1 MFKSVWSL
9 LIVCAFLPAIAN
21 ASFQV
26 TSATITALP
35 TGSVAA
41 QSLDI
46 NVALASTAATGNAWV
61 RLQILNPAGVMIG
74 KAEYTATNAG
84 FAVAQSVPFQWN
96 FTLPYTAVSGTY
108 TLAVSVYSANWA
120 SELYANAAAASYGY
134 QAVPLTVKLVS
145 TTTNPSV
152 AKPGDT
158 VDINAVLQS
167 NTTASGLEITFSLHD
182 PSGATVAQWAMQKQY
197 LGGNLPHSFDWY
209 YTVPGGVSP
218 TNYALTVAVTGAT
231 GATQYLAS
239 GDTLGLAV
247 LGAAMCAT
255 PAASKFNADSVSAG
269 YGLAMHG
276 ANTGADYDLVAASG
290 AGIVRTN
297 LYWSDVETSPGVYD
311 FSAYDPIVANLV
323 SRNLTPMLIL
333 GYGNALYT
341 GGSPAPAPAS
351 WKAAFVNYAKAAA
364 AHYEGKGI
372 LWEIWNEPDGGTF
385 WVPPSPTDY
394 ANLVIAASPA
404 IRAADPTG
412 AVIGGATSGVDWTFV
427 QAIAQAGVLP
437 YVDAIS
443 VHPYR
448 HTEPETLLQDL
459 ATLRAIM
466 ETGAPACARQTPILS
481 SEWGYS
487 TTWNTGARAADSALQ
502 QGYFLEREW
511 LVGSYLG
518 LPVSIYYDYKN
529 DGTDPTSPEDNFGT
543 LNADASMKPAYQAA
557 QSLAAALQGFTFSH
571 PIPTDS
577 ATAYSMLFLSGAE
590 VAVVNWT
597 DNAAVISDP
606 ANIPVVTILTPSSPN
621 YASYL
626 RSAEITYPHDLLMAA
641 PGNDVLATFVIHNNE
656 ATVANIQLS
665 VGATRIALTI
675 APGQMYRYTQE
686 LAVTTS
692 TTTPTQFSVTMT
704 WNGTPVSDLPAVQVA
719 NMLAISGQSGF
730 PLSANCT
737 TMKCY
742 GSPTTNAGSAATKT
756 LVRGS
761 GAATLAAKP
770 VATAATMP
778 APATRAAP
786 NSIPDADV
794 PRLPLILRRPADD
807 QHWQ

>member
-1 MFKSVWSL
+1 MFKSIVYL
-9 LIVCAFLPAIAN
+9 LIVSVFLPATAN

-26 TSATITALP
+26 TGATITALQ

-41 QSLDI
+41 QSLNI

-61 RLQILNPAGVMIG
+61 RLQLQNPDGVMIG
-74 KAEYTATNAG
+74 KAEYTAANAS
-84 FAVAQSVPFQWN
+84 FAAAQSVPYQWN
-96 FTLPYTAVSGTY
+96 FTLPYTAASGTY
-108 TLAVSVYSANWA
+108 TLAVSVYTAHWA
-120 SELYANAAAASYGY
+120 SELYTNAAAASYRY
-134 QAVPLTVKLVS
+134 EAVPFTVKLVS
-145 TTTNPSV
+145 TTMNPGI

-158 VDINAVLQS
+158 VDINAVLES
-167 NTTASGLEITFSLHD
+167 NTTASGLEITFGLHD
-182 PSGATVAQWAMQKQY
+182 PSGATVAQWVMQKQY
-197 LGGNLPHSFDWY
+197 LAGNLPHSFDWH

-218 TNYALTVAVTGAT
+218 TSYALTIAVAAAT
-231 GATQYLAS
+231 GATQYLQS

-247 LGAAMCAT
+247 LGTAMCAT
-255 PAASKFNADSVSAG
+255 PTASKFNAESVSAS

-333 GYGNALYT
+333 GYGNPLYS
-341 GGSPAPAPAS
+341 GGSPVPAPAT

-364 AHYEGKGI
+364 AHYQGKGI

-385 WVPPSPTDY
+385 WVPPSPNDY

-404 IRAADPTG
+404 IRAADPSG

-448 HTEPETLLQDL
+448 HTEPETVLQDL
-459 ATLRAIM
+459 ATLRAVM
-466 ETGAPACARQTPILS
+466 ESAAPACARQTPILS

-487 TTWNTGARAADSALQ
+487 TTWNTGPRATDSAQQ
-502 QGYFLEREW
+502 QGYFLQRAW
-511 LVGSYLG
+511 LMGSYVG
-518 LPVSIYYDYKN
+518 LPVSIYYDYKD
-529 DGTDPTSPEDNFGT
+529 DGTDPTNPEDNFGT
-543 LNADASMKPAYQAA
+543 LNADASMKPAYQSA
-557 QSLAAALQGFTFSH
+557 QGLATALQGFTFSH
-571 PIPTDS
+571 PIPTAS
-577 ATAYSMLFLSGAE
+577 AAAYSMLFLSGSE

-597 DNAAVISDP
+597 DDAAVITDP
-606 ANIPVVTILTPSSPN
+606 ANIPVVTILTPSSAN

-641 PGNDVLATFVIHNNE
+641 PGNDVLASFVIHNNE
-656 ATVANIQLS
+656 AAVANIQLS
-665 VGATRIALTI
+665 VGATSIGLTI
-675 APGQMYRYTQE
+675 APGHVYSYTQE
-686 LAVTTS
+686 LAVTTR
-692 TTTPTQFSVTMT
+692 TITPTQFPVTMT
-704 WNGTPVSDLPAVQVA
+704 WNGTPVTDLPAVQVA

-730 PLSANCT
+730 PLSANCA
-737 TMKCY
+737 TMHCY
-742 GSPTTNAGSAATKT
+742 GSPASAGSAAAKT
-756 LVRGS
+756 LVRGG
-761 GAATLAAKP
+761 GASTSVAKP
-770 VATAATMP
+770 
-778 APATRAAP
+778 APTPTTATRTARDPLSDAAL
-786 NSIPDADV
+786 

-807 QHWQ
+807 QRWQ